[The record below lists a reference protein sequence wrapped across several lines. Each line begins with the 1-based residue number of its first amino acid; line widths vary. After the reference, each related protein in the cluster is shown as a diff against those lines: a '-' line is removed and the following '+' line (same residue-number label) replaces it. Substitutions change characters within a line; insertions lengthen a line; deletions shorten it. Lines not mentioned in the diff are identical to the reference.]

1 MYNPGQLMSSLPMG
15 SHIYSPIFSSRF
27 PNFLLSSHIF
37 GLPIFQSHNLPDA
50 QKSALL
56 ISAQRTLPAFCEISD
71 EGRPLKQR
79 RARANYSSWQ
89 LQELEK
95 AFQATHYPDVFTRE
109 ALALR
114 LDLIEA
120 RVQVWFQNRRAK
132 MRRQM
137 KIDSHL
143 HREPEGKPSVDIQ
156 GSDGRDPKAPDTLK
170 DKKQERPVDEKQE
183 EKESRRSCSIALLR
197 AKALVHQEEIQSSR
211 LKMQKKREENMEG
224 MSTKKLP
231 TKMKHVEL

>member
-1 MYNPGQLMSSLPMG
+1 MYNPGRLMSPLPMG
-15 SHIYSPIFSSRF
+15 SHIHSPILSGQF
-27 PNFLLSSHIF
+27 PNFFLSSHIF
-37 GLPIFQSHNLPDA
+37 GLPIFQSRNPPAAL
-50 QKSALL
+50 KSALL
-56 ISAQRTLPAFCEISD
+56 ISAQRRIPAFCEVTD

-137 KIDSHL
+137 KIDSRL
-143 HREPEGKPSVDIQ
+143 HGEPEDKPPVDTQ
-156 GSDGRDPKAPDTLK
+156 GREGRNSKAPNTLK
-170 DKKQERPVDEKQE
+170 DKKHEPTKQGKQE

-197 AKALVHQEEIQSSR
+197 AKAREHREEIQSSR
-211 LKMQKKREENMEG
+211 LKIRKESAETLEEV
-224 MSTKKLP
+224 SALKLP
-231 TKMKHVEL
+231 AEVKHVKL